1 MTKIKYQ
8 IMNDEFEIE
17 VKGHAGYAA
26 VGNDIVCSAI
36 SILVQT
42 LAYHMEDVAEDH
54 NYKLSSG
61 EVWIRAK
68 GETAMVSFK
77 TILTGLVMLQEQYPE
92 YISVTEGCTINPFAD
107 LIK

>member
-8 IMNDEFEIE
+8 ISNDEFEIE

-42 LAYHMEDVAEDH
+42 LAYHVGEVAKEHD
-54 NYKLSSG
+54 YKISSG

-77 TILTGLVMLQEQYPE
+77 TILTGLNMLQTQYPE
-92 YISVTEGCTINPFAD
+92 YISVAEGCTINPFTD